1 VIGRTRQARL
11 LRAEPGRAG
20 KVRHIVLGIGRMVRG
35 VWLMIIL
42 ATIFSGVLLVSC
54 LARLIYG
61 DGSSDVAGKL
71 RPGA

>member
-1 VIGRTRQARL
+1 
-11 LRAEPGRAG
+11 
-20 KVRHIVLGIGRMVRG
+20 
-35 VWLMIIL
+35 MIIL